1 VEPATGRI
9 EVGTAAEGA
18 AEKGSVSR
26 GNVAQVIAACLTDD
40 STIHRTIEFNDGQ
53 TPISEALQTG

>member
-1 VEPATGRI
+1 VDPATGRI
-9 EVGTAAEGA
+9 EVGAAADTA